1 MSEILSQKLLE
12 LQFETFYNA
21 PFFWELRAKTHSTCN
36 QPFVMS
42 QGDTVSS
49 HRLLATHQA
58 SLFLMQRNRMHSK
71 ISDLAGSSWKPR
83 DFAGGSK
90 QRANSGVR

>member
-1 MSEILSQKLLE
+1 MSEISSQKLLE

-21 PFFWELRAKTHSTCN
+21 PFFWELRAKTHSACN

-49 HRLLATHQA
+49 HRLLATRQA
-58 SLFLMQRNRMHSK
+58 SLLSLPWCKEMECTPKYQT
-71 ISDLAGSSWKPR
+71 
-83 DFAGGSK
+83 
-90 QRANSGVR
+90 